1 MERWEIN
8 RLADGIID
16 NPKRVRKIEKCKTY
30 HERMDLAMRYVVAI
44 AKDAKLKLEND
55 DMYKVASV
63 AVNSIAATVRI
74 G

>member
-8 RLADGIID
+8 RLADGIIG
-16 NPKRVRKIEKCKTY
+16 NPKRVRKIEKCNTH

-55 DMYKVASV
+55 DMYKVTSV
-63 AVNSIAATVRI
+63 AVNLITATVRI

>member
-8 RLADGIID
+8 RLADGIIG

-30 HERMDLAMRYVVAI
+30 TDRMEQATRYAVAI
-44 AKDAKLKLEND
+44 AKDEKMKLSDADLH
-55 DMYKVASV
+55 KVASV
-63 AVNSIAATVRI
+63 AVNSITATVRM

>member
-8 RLADGIID
+8 RLADGIIG
-16 NPKRVRKIEKCKTY
+16 NPKRVRKIERCKTY
-30 HERMDLAMRYVVAI
+30 TDRMEQATRYVVAI

-63 AVNSIAATVRI
+63 AVNSITATVRI
-74 G
+74 